1 MRKICHAVF
10 SPDIYK
16 FVLLAV
22 AIANVC
28 PLIGGSIAPG
38 LKRLH
43 LYAAAVI
50 AFDLLGEKRVLKNKG
65 RILLVA
71 FVLCYCVTILCNPEL
86 LSFSGVSFF
95 AYLVETLL
103 LAYSYGE
110 GDVKWENGCLFVSV
124 LVITLASVVGIV
136 MFYTKFCAMPVY
148 DLFIGMYPMENRL
161 AGLFG
166 NPNSLGLI
174 CMGAICLCFIRL
186 VNGKGGRGRA
196 FYAVALV
203 IDLVAMLLSNCR
215 TAIYACVCMVA
226 LYAFLFL
233 LRDSRSA
240 KRAVLAVVAAVVVAA
255 AGYFGCTLLQRGLS
269 LLDVKYSYYFES
281 IMQPYVTADGDVM
294 IIDGVVVPI
303 EKPATVEPNAS
314 GDVPST
320 ANAAED
326 TTANAAEEK
335 LVSAGTSERG
345 DTIRRFM
352 NVGLLNDR
360 GILWSNGAKLFVQ
373 KPLFGYGLSNY
384 YQSLLDMGVEERWAA
399 YSMHNSYLEALVSFG
414 LTGFAC
420 AVLFLIVVL
429 KNAFAFFRFG
439 DKKQWRNVAC
449 LLSCVAAFLAAGM
462 MESALAAPLSPGSV
476 FFWIIMAMLMQRL
489 EKENRASDHFR
500 PELLNVWIGRL
511 KSGNKGKQS

>member
-1 MRKICHAVF
+1 MKNKAPAF
-10 SPDIYK
+10 FNPDIYK
-16 FVLLAV
+16 YILLFVS
-22 AIANVC
+22 IANVF
-28 PLIGGSIAPG
+28 PPISRYVNLA
-38 LKRLH
+38 LKLLH

-50 AFDLLGEKRVLKNKG
+50 VFDLLGEKRILKNKG
-65 RILLVA
+65 RTLLAA
-71 FVLCYCVTILCNPEL
+71 FVLCYCVTMLCNPEL

-110 GDVKWENGCLFVSV
+110 GDAKREDIGLFVSV
-124 LVITLASVVGIV
+124 LVITLTSVVGIV

-148 DLFIGMYPMENRL
+148 NRFVGMYPVENRL

-174 CMGAICLCFIRL
+174 CMGTICLCFIRL
-186 VNGKGGRGRA
+186 VNGKGGRERM

-226 LYAFLFL
+226 LYGFLFL
-233 LRDSRSA
+233 LRDDRSA
-240 KRAVLAVVAAVVVAA
+240 KRTALAVVAAVVVAM

-269 LLDVKYSYYFES
+269 LLDVKYDFYFEY
-281 IMQPYVTADGDVM
+281 IMQPYVMANGDVT
-294 IIDGVVVPI
+294 IRDGVVVVI
-303 EKPATVEPNAS
+303 EKPATAEPDES
-314 GDVPST
+314 SDVPAASD
-320 ANAAED
+320 AAED
-326 TTANAAEEK
+326 TTGDAAEDK
-335 LVSAGTSERG
+335 IAGAGTSERG

-352 NVGLLNDR
+352 NAGLLNER
-360 GILWSNGAKLFVQ
+360 GILWGNGARLVVR

-384 YQSLLDMGVEERWAA
+384 YQSLLDMGVTEDRAA
-399 YSMHNSYLEALVSFG
+399 FSMHNSYLEALVSFG
-414 LTGFAC
+414 LAGFAC

-439 DKKQWRNVAC
+439 DKKQWRRVAC

-462 MESALAAPLSPGSV
+462 MESALASPLSPGSV
-476 FFWIIMAMLMQRL
+476 FFWVIMAQLMRL
-489 EKENRASDHFR
+489 LESENRASGHYRDG
-500 PELLNVWIGRL
+500 PVAVWVGRL
-511 KSGNKGKQS
+511 ERRK

>member
-1 MRKICHAVF
+1 MRNKAPAFF

-16 FVLLAV
+16 YILLFVS
-22 AIANVC
+22 IANVF
-28 PLIGGSIAPG
+28 PPISRYVNLS
-38 LKRLH
+38 LKLLH

-50 AFDLLGEKRVLKNKG
+50 VFDLLGEKRILKNKG
-65 RILLVA
+65 CTLFAV
-71 FVLCYCVTILCNPEL
+71 FVLCYCVTMLCNPEL

-95 AYLVETLL
+95 AYLFETLL

-110 GDVKWENGCLFVSV
+110 GDAKRENGCLFVSV

-148 DLFIGMYPMENRL
+148 DRFVGMYPVENRL

-233 LRDSRSA
+233 LRDNRSA

-303 EKPATVEPNAS
+303 EKPATAEPNAS
-314 GDVPST
+314 GDVPS
-320 ANAAED
+320 ASNAAED

-352 NVGLLNDR
+352 NAGLLNDR

-384 YQSLLDMGVEERWAA
+384 YQSLLDMGVEERWAS

-462 MESALAAPLSPGSV
+462 MESMLAAPLSPGSV
-476 FFWIIMAMLMQRL
+476 FFWVIMAQLMRL
-489 EKENRASDHFR
+489 LESENRASGHYRDG
-500 PELLNVWIGRL
+500 PLAAWTGRL
-511 KSGNKGKQS
+511 ERRK